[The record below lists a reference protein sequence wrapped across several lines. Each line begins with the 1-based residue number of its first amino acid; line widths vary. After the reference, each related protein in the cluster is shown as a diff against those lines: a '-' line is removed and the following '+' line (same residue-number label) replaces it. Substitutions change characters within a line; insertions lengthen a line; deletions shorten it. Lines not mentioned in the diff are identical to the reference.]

1 MVKADI
7 IRSIEQKL
15 GLTNREASRLVDQI
29 VDIIKDQL
37 ASGGDQL
44 LISGFGQW
52 KVREKKA
59 RVGRNP
65 KSKEE
70 YMIAPRRVVT
80 FYSSSV
86 WRGEISSKFSMSK

>member
-15 GLTNREASRLVDQI
+15 GLSNREASRLVEQI
-29 VDIIKDQL
+29 IDIIKDQL
-37 ASGGDQL
+37 ATPDSV
-44 LISGFGQW
+44 LISGFGHW
-52 KVREKKA
+52 KVRAKKS
-59 RVGRNP
+59 RIGRNP

-70 YMIAPRRVVT
+70 YEVTARRVVT

-86 WRGEISSKFSMSK
+86 WRKEISSKFSMPK